1 MTMILG
7 CLKIF
12 GWGLLLLSPV
22 IIFLLGA
29 IILLGLAV
37 GRKEGWTKFNSV
49 YFAFITATTVGYG
62 DMPPTTKASKVYAIL
77 IAGVG
82 LILTGLVVAVALH
95 AVESTL
101 SAKYAIP

>member
-62 DMPPTTKASKVYAIL
+62 DMPPTTKPSKVYAIL